1 MESRLAC
8 MARRDFIAGLAGA
21 VVLPLAARAQQSMP
35 VVGFLRSATLS
46 DVPHIVAGFRQGL
59 KEAGFIEGQ
68 NVTVEYRAAESDPG
82 RLKAL
87 AAEFARWPAAVI
99 VGDNIAALAAKAVT
113 TTVPIVFTSG
123 GDPVKSG
130 LVASLKRPGG
140 NATGISIFTGELG
153 SKRLELLRQLVPQ
166 AATVAVLLN
175 PNTPTSAAERNAVEA
190 AALKTGQRLLIV
202 NAAND
207 RDLEAAFATIA
218 QRKPGALLVGASAFL
233 NSRTT
238 KIVALTTR
246 FALPAIYFQREAA
259 VAGGLMSYG
268 TNLTE
273 AYNQA
278 GIYAGR
284 ILKGEKP
291 SDLPAMRATKFEF
304 VVNLKIAKALGL
316 EFHPQLLATADE
328 VIE

>member
-1 MESRLAC
+1 VR
-8 MARRDFIAGLAGA
+8 RRDFIAGLGGA
-21 VVLPLAARAQQSMP
+21 AARPFAARAQQEMP
-35 VVGFLRSATLS
+35 VVGFFRSATLS

-68 NVTVEYRAAESDPG
+68 NVTVEYRAAENDPG
-82 RLKAL
+82 RLRAL
-87 AAEFARWPAAVI
+87 AAEFARRPVAVI
-99 VGDNIAALAAKAVT
+99 VGDNVAALAAKAAT
-113 TTVPIVFTSG
+113 STVPIVFTSG

-130 LVASLKRPGG
+130 LVASLNRPGG

-153 SKRLELLRQLVPQ
+153 SKRLELLRQFVPH

-175 PNTPTSAAERNAVEA
+175 PNTPTSAAERNVVEA
-190 AALKTGQRLLIV
+190 AAPKTGQQLVIV

-207 RDLEAAFATIA
+207 RDLEMAFATIA

-238 KIVALTTR
+238 KIVALAAR
-246 FALPAIYFQREAA
+246 LALPAIYFQREAA

-268 TNLTE
+268 TNLSN
-273 AYNQA
+273 AYHQA

-291 SDLPAMRATKFEF
+291 ADLPVMRSSKFEL
-304 VVNLKIAKALGL
+304 VINLKTAKALGL